1 MLPALRDRVRE
12 LRRVPAS
19 QLNANQKNWRIHP
32 KAQRKALSGL
42 LDEIGFA
49 DAVLA
54 RELPDGSLELIDG
67 HLRTEI
73 SKDQEI
79 PVLVLDVNAEEADLL
94 LATLDPLAGMAAPD
108 LPKQIALLSG
118 LTPRLAPIGNLLAGW
133 LSHAA
138 ELPEEDE
145 VQQPPRIAV
154 TKPGDLWLLGQHRL
168 LCGDSTDAD
177 SVARLLDRVTT
188 PLLMT
193 ADPPYGVTYD
203 PAWRQKAAEAGRIK
217 FGAKRTA
224 AVTGDQ
230 QVDWSAAWKLFPGDI
245 AYVWHAGVL
254 GSEVRAHLVESGF
267 QVRNQIVW
275 IKPSFAISRGHYNW
289 QHEPC
294 WYAVR
299 VGRSAKW
306 SGDHSQS
313 TVWKAAPPGMSDAPR
328 EGTETDHGAQKPVA
342 LYAIPIRNHG
352 KKGDGVYD
360 PFVGSG
366 TSIVAAEQVERSCFG
381 LEIEPRFCDVVV
393 ERWQNLTGQKSKRAG
408 SLSG

>member
-193 ADPPYGVTYD
+193 ADPP
-203 PAWRQKAAEAGRIK
+203 
-217 FGAKRTA
+217 
-224 AVTGDQ
+224 
-230 QVDWSAAWKLFPGDI
+230 
-245 AYVWHAGVL
+245 
-254 GSEVRAHLVESGF
+254 
-267 QVRNQIVW
+267 
-275 IKPSFAISRGHYNW
+275 
-289 QHEPC
+289 
-294 WYAVR
+294 
-299 VGRSAKW
+299 
-306 SGDHSQS
+306 
-313 TVWKAAPPGMSDAPR
+313 
-328 EGTETDHGAQKPVA
+328 
-342 LYAIPIRNHG
+342 
-352 KKGDGVYD
+352 
-360 PFVGSG
+360 
-366 TSIVAAEQVERSCFG
+366 
-381 LEIEPRFCDVVV
+381 
-393 ERWQNLTGQKSKRAG
+393 
-408 SLSG
+408 